1 MTGNRFTR
9 PLRAYSRLLISVA
22 AAFIALL
29 LLPAAWREGTR
40 QILALD
46 TGALIFLILSWTM
59 MLNATPDQM
68 RRRAALMDAGRLT
81 ILLLTTGAA
90 LFSLVTVALEL
101 HGLKDMQGAD
111 VAWRVGLAALTILCS
126 WFMTHTMFALH
137 YAHGYY
143 SDLDPDDH
151 KHSDVG
157 GLDFPG
163 EGKEPDYWDFLYF
176 SFVIGMT
183 FQTSDT
189 AISSRSLRRQT
200 LGHSILAFFFNTVI
214 LALSIN
220 IMAGLL

>member
-1 MTGNRFTR
+1 MIRNRFIR
-9 PLRAYSRLLISVA
+9 QFRAHPRLLISVA
-22 AAFIALL
+22 IALIVYL
-29 LLPAAWREGTR
+29 LQPAEWREGTR
-40 QILALD
+40 RIVALD
-46 TGALIFLILSWTM
+46 IGALNFLILSWTM
-59 MLNATPDQM
+59 MVNATADRM
-68 RRRAALMDAGRLT
+68 RRRAARQDEGQLT
-81 ILLLTTGAA
+81 ILVLTAGAA
-90 LFSLVTVALEL
+90 IFSLVTVATEL
-101 HGLKDMQGAD
+101 HGLKDLQGTDAFY
-111 VAWRVGLAALTILCS
+111 RVGLAALTILCA

-143 SDLDPDDH
+143 SDSDPTDD

-163 EGKEPDYWDFLYF
+163 DNGAPDYWDFLYF

-189 AISSRSLRRQT
+189 AISSRALRRLT